1 MPNRYRLMIG
11 AALLTLAAATSFAAN
26 VDTPAIAT
34 GMSGHAKQAIT
45 VTAGP
50 SGLPNGFSVWWMDQS
65 AFMANGGAWPTEEIF
80 GMGAADFTGQPTLNT
95 FGGQY
100 TTFQLAP
107 NQTIVIEIGD
117 LMQETGVAGS
127 TEELD
132 YGRSYVFTAFGL
144 DENGNAA
151 SDLSVTVSGTTTNS
165 TNCTYTQG
173 YWKNHEELWPVASLM
188 LGSVLYSA
196 AQADAILG
204 TPVAGNGLVSLAHQL
219 IAAKLNVANGAD
231 PTAAAAAIAAAD
243 ALIGALIVPPVGGG
257 YLNPSLTSSL
267 IQTLDDYNNG
277 VIGPGHC
284 GSVPARETTWG
295 GIKALYR

>member
-1 MPNRYRLMIG
+1 MPKRYRLVIG
-11 AALLTLAAATSFAAN
+11 VALLTLAAATSFAAN

-34 GMSGHAKQAIT
+34 GTPGHAKQAIT

-151 SDLSVTVSGTTTNS
+151 SDLSITVSGTTTNS

-204 TPVAGNGLVSLAHQL
+204 QSVAGNGLVSLAHQL

-257 YLNPSLTSSL
+257 YLDPSLTSSL